1 MKTPT
6 EVRAINDSDKITVY
20 KNIDTTLSHIRNEI
34 SNVYLNLDKIEVR
47 DDGIMI
53 PYKPYDIFVPAD
65 TIREIIKKF
74 IS

>member
-1 MKTPT
+1 METQTEIKT
-6 EVRAINDSDKITVY
+6 INDSKKITV
-20 KNIDTTLSHIRNEI
+20 IDTILSNMHPNRV
-34 SNVYLNLDKIEVR
+34 SNTYINCDKIEVR

-74 IS
+74 S